1 MGRGSAWLSEA
12 FALFRRS
19 PLAWI
24 GLCAGWLVI
33 WFGLLMVPVFGPV
46 IGNLLQPV
54 FFAGFAI
61 AAFKQSVG
69 EPVTMG
75 ELFGGFKRNLRG
87 LLQVGLIMVLVQ
99 LASLV
104 LMRSLG
110 LPTWPADKP
119 FEMVQY
125 AEMIREAWW
134 IVMAGFALPALASA
148 ALWFTPQLLVF
159 HDMPLSHAIRWS
171 IYAALAN
178 IGAMLLYGA
187 LLVALLFVAWI
198 PFGIGLLVMLPVMV
212 ISTYTGYRDVFE
224 SRPGAPVPATP

>member
-1 MGRGSAWLSEA
+1 MDPAIRVAEVTMNRGSAWLSEA
-12 FALFRRS
+12 FTLFRRS
-19 PLAWI
+19 PIAWI
-24 GLCAGWLVI
+24 GLCAGWLAI

-104 LMRSLG
+104 LMRSL
-110 LPTWPADKP
+110 
-119 FEMVQY
+119 
-125 AEMIREAWW
+125 
-134 IVMAGFALPALASA
+134 
-148 ALWFTPQLLVF
+148 
-159 HDMPLSHAIRWS
+159 
-171 IYAALAN
+171 
-178 IGAMLLYGA
+178 
-187 LLVALLFVAWI
+187 
-198 PFGIGLLVMLPVMV
+198 
-212 ISTYTGYRDVFE
+212 
-224 SRPGAPVPATP
+224 